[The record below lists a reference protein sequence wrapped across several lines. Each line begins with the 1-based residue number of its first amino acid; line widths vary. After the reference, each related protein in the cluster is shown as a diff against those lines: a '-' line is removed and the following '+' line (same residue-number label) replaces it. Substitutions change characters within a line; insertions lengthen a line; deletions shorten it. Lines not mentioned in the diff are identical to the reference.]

1 MSKDMMIWILAGGL
15 LICLFALSAGTAYF
29 LSQWKR
35 MDHILERFQQSMEE
49 EEAGLSCYPDVLET
63 RESRIVSQ
71 LQRILTSARFQQDR
85 AVGEKDQ
92 VMKLISDISHQLK
105 TPLAAL
111 NIYNSLLQEEAKDFP
126 AIEEYAALSER
137 ELDRMEM
144 LIQNLLKIAR
154 LDAGSIV
161 FEKKVENVADMME
174 DIQLHFSCRAKEEQ
188 KEMILAGSDEVSL
201 FCDRVWLMEAVSNV
215 VKNAFDHTGAG
226 GCILIEWKAFISLV
240 QITVK
245 DNGCGIHPEDLYHIF
260 KRFYRSRFSKD
271 TQGAG
276 LGLPLAKAIVEAHNG
291 TIEVKSRLGA
301 ETCFTINFL
310 TGP

>member
-1 MSKDMMIWILAGGL
+1 MYLQQVYQGDGAFDIPQYREGELSILHSDL
-15 LICLFALSAGTAYF
+15 YKI
-29 LSQWKR
+29 
-35 MDHILERFQQSMEE
+35 
-49 EEAGLSCYPDVLET
+49 T
-63 RESRIVSQ
+63 RTLQ
-71 LQRILTSARFQQDR
+71 LQKESLQ
-85 AVGEKDQ
+85 KD
-92 VMKLISDISHQLK
+92 KLFLADSLSDISHQLK

-111 NIYNSLLQEEAKDFP
+111 NIYNGLLQGETEELPQIQEF
-126 AIEEYAALSER
+126 AALSEK
-137 ELDRMEM
+137 ELDRIET
-144 LIQNLLKIAR
+144 LVQNLLKITK

-161 FEKKVENVADMME
+161 FEKTSENVADMME

>member
-1 MSKDMMIWILAGGL
+1 
-15 LICLFALSAGTAYF
+15 
-29 LSQWKR
+29 
-35 MDHILERFQQSMEE
+35 
-49 EEAGLSCYPDVLET
+49 
-63 RESRIVSQ
+63 
-71 LQRILTSARFQQDR
+71 
-85 AVGEKDQ
+85 
-92 VMKLISDISHQLK
+92 
-105 TPLAAL
+105 
-111 NIYNSLLQEEAKDFP
+111 
-126 AIEEYAALSER
+126 
-137 ELDRMEM
+137 MEM